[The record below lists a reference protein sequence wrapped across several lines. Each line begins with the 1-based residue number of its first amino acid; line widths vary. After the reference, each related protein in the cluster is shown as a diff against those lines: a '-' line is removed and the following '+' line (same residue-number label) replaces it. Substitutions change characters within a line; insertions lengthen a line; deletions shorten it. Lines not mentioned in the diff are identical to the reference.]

1 MPHILTVTLN
11 PAVDLFTEVHEV
23 TAVHKLRCE
32 APQIHPGGGGINVAR
47 VLQRLGCDALALFPA
62 GAATGQRLVQML
74 EAEQVPCHA
83 VPIANETR
91 ESFTVH
97 ETRSGR
103 DYRFVLPGPTLA
115 QTEWETC
122 LRYAADLMPAPQW
135 LVLSGSLPPGVPAKL
150 INRFAQLARER
161 GMHMVLDGSGP
172 ALAAGLA
179 EGVYLV
185 KPSLRELREQTDE
198 PLATEA
204 DWLRVA
210 RALVHQGRAQMV
222 ALSLGEQGALL
233 VSKDQALRAPSLPVA
248 VASTIGAGDSFLAGL
263 VWALSQGSDLAQALR
278 HATAAGAAALLQ
290 PGTALTQASDMQR
303 LFAQTQATPL
313 KPLEDS
319 A

>member
-32 APQIHPGGGGINVAR
+32 AAQTHPGGGGINVAR
-47 VLQRLGCDALALFPA
+47 VLQRLGCDAFALFPC
-62 GAATGQRLVQML
+62 GAATGQRLMQML

-83 VPIANETR
+83 VPIASETR

-97 ETRSGR
+97 ETRSGH
-103 DYRFVLPGPTLA
+103 DYRFVLPGPTL
-115 QTEWETC
+115 TPSEWEAC
-122 LRYAADLMPAPQW
+122 LRYTADLTPPPQW
-135 LVLSGSLPPGVPAKL
+135 LVLSGSLPPGVPANL
-150 INRFAQLARER
+150 MNRFAKLARER
-161 GMHMVLDGSGP
+161 GMRMVLDASGP

-185 KPSLRELREQTDE
+185 KPSLRELREQTGE
-198 PLATEA
+198 SLATEA
-204 DWLRVA
+204 DWLRAA
-210 RALVHQGRAQMV
+210 RALVHRGRAQIV

-233 VSKDQALRAPSLPVA
+233 VSKDQALRAPALSVP

-263 VWALSQGSDLAQALR
+263 VWALSQGSDLANALR
-278 HATAAGAAALLQ
+278 RAMAAGAAALLQ
-290 PGTALTQASDMQR
+290 PGTALSQASDMQR

-313 KPLEDS
+313 QPLEDS